1 MKPLILILATGINL
15 SPALAPAQGLVPTLN
30 SEYDFCRSRPAE
42 PEWMAELPSRERY
55 KRLVIQTIYRA
66 QGVERVVEA
75 QECSCETRF
84 PTWDNA
90 VQHFNDNYLGGDRNR
105 LREAKRNTLTATTNF
120 VQRRVTFVKQK
131 EIRSI
136 GERNERRFIHRR

>member
-1 MKPLILILATGINL
+1 MKLNTFVSAAIISL
-15 SPALAPAQGLVPTLN
+15 SPVCASAQGVVPTIGT
-30 SEYDFCRSRPAE
+30 EHEFCQDRPIE

-84 PTWDNA
+84 PTWDGA
-90 VQHFNDNYLGGDRNR
+90 VQYFNDNYLGGDRDA
-105 LREAKRNTLTATTNF
+105 LRAADEEHF
-120 VQRRVTFVKQK
+120 RRYNAL
-131 EIRSI
+131 
-136 GERNERRFIHRR
+136 RNEARELCEIEGNW

>member
-1 MKPLILILATGINL
+1 MKLHICILSIVIGL
-15 SPALAPAQGLVPTLN
+15 SPALATAQGLVPTLN
-30 SEYDFCRSRPAE
+30 SEYDFCQSRPVE

-84 PTWDNA
+84 PSWDTA
-90 VQHFNDNYLGGDRNR
+90 VQHFNDNYLGGDRNT
-105 LREAKRNTLTATTNF
+105 LREAEEEYFNRF
-120 VQRRVTFVKQK
+120 
-131 EIRSI
+131 
-136 GERNERRFIHRR
+136 NELRAAARELCEAEGNW